1 MLQVMWCA
9 AKNCCWYASE
19 VNCAVAIGVED
30 NPRLVRPL
38 PHRHQ
43 QGFDQQLVTL
53 PEYMSSPMQRYSQC
67 SVVRTYVMSVA
78 PLVLGD
84 VVWKSCSR

>member
-1 MLQVMWCA
+1 
-9 AKNCCWYASE
+9 
-19 VNCAVAIGVED
+19 VED

-43 QGFDQQLVTL
+43 HGFDQQLVILQLVIL
-53 PEYMSSPMQRYSQC
+53 PEYMSGPMQRYSQC